1 MAYKIAYLTSKV
13 FEHSPA
19 DEFCEFA
26 KANGVDFCVENFE
39 LAHLTPDDSFSIAT
53 ANAIIISSSIN
64 ADCNLAPLIANKL
77 NLYARCA
84 FKPANSDNLTHS
96 NTIVVSDVPTL
107 ENGELGVSSQ
117 FGREASITLR
127 YSEIEIERT
136 ARIAYEFAEAR
147 DKKLTLSDTTA
158 PRHLTMLWRKIVSD
172 INEDYPSVHLEF
184 ESVFET
190 TKKLVSSN
198 ADYDVLLTTETYFDA
213 FSSMADKYSPLGD
226 GTATIA
232 YLGETTVG
240 LYATERPAVFSPLL
254 DSLAISKML
263 DHSFDL
269 APLSEAWKEKINHNL
284 PN

>member
-1 MAYKIAYLTSKV
+1 MAHKIAYLTTKV

-26 KANGVDFCVENFE
+26 KTHGVDFCVQTVDASAPLNDVF
-39 LAHLTPDDSFSIAT
+39 AKVSPCDAVVVSSACDADDSKIF
-53 ANAIIISSSIN
+53 AISMR
-64 ADCNLAPLIANKL
+64 LG
-77 NLYARCA
+77 LYARCA
-84 FKPANSDNLTHS
+84 FKPSDFGNLTHS
-96 NTIVVSDVPTL
+96 NLIVVSDVPTL
-107 ENGELGVSSQ
+107 ENGEFAVGKQ

-172 INEDYPSVHLEF
+172 VNEDYPSVRLDF

-190 TKKLVSSN
+190 TGKLVSSN

-232 YLGETTVG
+232 YLGETAVG
-240 LYATERPAVFSPLL
+240 LYATERPATFSPLF
-254 DSLAISKML
+254 DCLAISKML

-269 APLSEAWKEKINHNL
+269 APLSEAWKEKINNL
-284 PN
+284 TR